1 MVSGQ
6 LIFYSSLIVQS
17 YARQLNILTNWT
29 RALGVFPV
37 LSLGELVD
45 AIHHIVGFDFIL
57 IVLNVSFRNISAIS

>member
-29 RALGVFPV
+29 RALGVLPV
-37 LSLGELVD
+37 LIPRELVD
-45 AIHHIVGFDFIL
+45 AIHHIVGFDF
-57 IVLNVSFRNISAIS
+57 NVSFSNISAIS